1 MASANYR
8 KTYRSHRPLKIFIKA
23 LLITLAALVVI
34 AVCIFFGFRKYIVY
48 TPGGVRLDIP
58 ILRED
63 TDVTTAPDSGVDVT
77 VTIE

>member
-1 MASANYR
+1 MASAKYR
-8 KTYRSHRPLKIFIKA
+8 KTYHSRRPLKIFIRA
-23 LLITLAALVVI
+23 LLITIAALIVI

-63 TDVTTAPDSGVDVT
+63 TDVTDPTDSGVEVT